1 MAPQCLPGGFGPL
14 THRRLPVGSPR
25 GQVDLAE
32 DQVDHAIEELV
43 LVGHVVV
50 ERHGFDPEGVAELAH
65 AERRDPTLVG
75 EGDGSKQHSLPAQRD
90 SGLCGRL
97 GLRSHLLPSR
107 SMPLTSLRRKH
118 SYHLHR
124 KLLTSERSMKTATLN
139 RPTDPTTPSFGAG
152 TTSVAQYG
160 LGSPPDDVLREGEI
174 DRLAEANQ
182 SIRKASTMAGV
193 GLLAMSLFS
202 ALGCLVAV
210 KGLVVP
216 GNAAR
221 TAGDITGHEGL
232 FRFGILSLYV
242 VAALDVIVAWAL
254 YRVFKPVS
262 DALSR
267 LSAWLR
273 IAYAGVFLVAI
284 SQL

>member
-1 MAPQCLPGGFGPL
+1 
-14 THRRLPVGSPR
+14 
-25 GQVDLAE
+25 
-32 DQVDHAIEELV
+32 
-43 LVGHVVV
+43 
-50 ERHGFDPEGVAELAH
+50 
-65 AERRDPTLVG
+65 
-75 EGDGSKQHSLPAQRD
+75 
-90 SGLCGRL
+90 
-97 GLRSHLLPSR
+97 
-107 SMPLTSLRRKH
+107 
-118 SYHLHR
+118 
-124 KLLTSERSMKTATLN
+124 MKTATLN

-284 SQL
+284 SQLIRVLALHTQALRHIVSFTNIWDAGLVLFGLNLFLLAYLAYRSGYVPRLLGVLLGIAGFGYVFDTVVHALVSGSSSDVSAITGMGEFVFALWLVIRGRRITVSNSESHNNSIGAAR